1 MVELL
6 NSQRAYLK
14 RRVTYFYNTV
24 SKSELGK
31 FQLSTIENHIK
42 QLYTKFE
49 TLQDKIENLDEK
61 ELSKNDREE
70 FDNNF
75 CNLEVLIM
83 QKLFELQLED
93 NNSKN
98 STNKEQTGGIGYVPK
113 CRLPEIELP
122 RFDGKYSSWLTF
134 KDDFENLIHN
144 NESIENI
151 DKFRYLISCVRNGD
165 AYSII
170 EYIPRTTVNYT
181 VAWERLLQSFD
192 NAIVIKENL

>member
-6 NSQRAYLK
+6 KSQRAYVK
-14 RRVTYFYNTV
+14 GRVTYFYNTV

-75 CNLEVLIM
+75 C
-83 QKLFELQLED
+83 
-93 NNSKN
+93 
-98 STNKEQTGGIGYVPK
+98 
-113 CRLPEIELP
+113 R
-122 RFDGKYSSWLTF
+122 
-134 KDDFENLIHN
+134 
-144 NESIENI
+144 
-151 DKFRYLISCVRNGD
+151 
-165 AYSII
+165 
-170 EYIPRTTVNYT
+170 
-181 VAWERLLQSFD
+181 
-192 NAIVIKENL
+192 